1 MTQNNQ
7 SPATKQDIQML
18 MEMIGSYEMRFEAIY
33 GKFDEL
39 REDITADIDG
49 KIAQSEERMK
59 AHFDLAVETIRHDLV
74 GANND
79 DIQNIKQRV
88 KRLEEE
94 VGIAA

>member
-1 MTQNNQ
+1 
-7 SPATKQDIQML
+7 
-18 MEMIGSYEMRFEAIY
+18 MIGQFEQ
-33 GKFDEL
+33 KFYDL
-39 REDITADIDG
+39 REEISE
-49 KIAQSEERMK
+49 SEERMK

-74 GANND
+74 GANKD